1 VRRRRQAEQQDAGVW
16 ITEPRH
22 ASPPVLLLAERGALL
37 VRDALA
43 PRHEPGAGA
52 ARADVQVH
60 ARQCVHPS
68 DSTSRVDSFEV
79 EMPRTK
85 PATAPPQSTLVLLV
99 RHGQTPTT
107 GKVLPGRAPGLHL
120 ADEGLQQARRAAE
133 RIAELTT
140 VDAIYASPLERARE
154 TAAPI
159 AAARALKVQVDKG
172 LLECDFGDWTGA
184 ELKKLMKLPEWRT
197 VQQAPSTFTFPGG
210 ESFTAMQ
217 SRIVG
222 AIDRLRAQHPGGVI
236 VCVSHADPIKAA
248 VAHAM
253 GTHIDLF
260 QRIVIGTCSITAIAY
275 TAGPPIVLTVNSTGG
290 SLTELR
296 PS

>member
-1 VRRRRQAEQQDAGVW
+1 MA
-16 ITEPRH
+16 
-22 ASPPVLLLAERGALL
+22 
-37 VRDALA
+37 
-43 PRHEPGAGA
+43 
-52 ARADVQVH
+52 
-60 ARQCVHPS
+60 
-68 DSTSRVDSFEV
+68 
-79 EMPRTK
+79 RTK
-85 PATAPPQSTLVLLV
+85 TPHPAPTVVLLV

-107 GKVLPGRAPGLHL
+107 GKLLPGRAPGLHL
-120 ADEGLQQARRAAE
+120 ADVGIEQAQRAAE
-133 RIAELTT
+133 RISALTK

-159 AAARALKVQVDKG
+159 AAARGLKVRIDKG

-184 ELKKLMKLPEWRT
+184 ELKNLMKLPEWNT
-197 VQQAPSTFTFPGG
+197 VQRAPSTFTFPGG

-217 SRIVG
+217 NRIVG
-222 AIDRLRAQHPGGVI
+222 AIDRLRAAHPGGTI

-260 QRIVIGTCSITAIAY
+260 QRIVIGTCSVSAIAY
-275 TAGPPIVLTVNSTGG
+275 GMGAPVVLTVNSTGG
-290 SLTELR
+290 SLAELR